1 MKEMEKV
8 EMSFND
14 YTELIRRLAIL
25 DTIEDLIASGK
36 SYCSYEI
43 TALIDLDA
51 RRKEKANEG

>member
-25 DTIEDLIASGK
+25 DTIEDLHLSGK
-36 SYCSYEI
+36 SYCSCEI
-43 TALIDLDA
+43 TALLDA
-51 RRKEKANEG
+51 DVKRKEKANEG